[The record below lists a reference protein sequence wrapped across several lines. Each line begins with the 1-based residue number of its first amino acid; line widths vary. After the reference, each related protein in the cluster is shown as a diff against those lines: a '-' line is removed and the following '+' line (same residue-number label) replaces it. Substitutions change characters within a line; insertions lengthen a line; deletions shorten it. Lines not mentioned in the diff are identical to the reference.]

1 LEPGVVRPRAL
12 CDPAALTMPE
22 QARIMGITG
31 AVVMRYIVETDGS
44 VSRIQ
49 VRNGD
54 APPVLVEAVRTWLE
68 RCRFKPGM
76 ARGQDA
82 RIQIDQP
89 FVFKLR

>member
-1 LEPGVVRPRAL
+1 
-12 CDPAALTMPE
+12 
-22 QARIMGITG
+22 
-31 AVVMRYIVETDGS
+31 VETDGS

-49 VRNGD
+49 LRNSD

-68 RCRFKPGM
+68 RCRFKPGI

-82 RIQIDQP
+82 RIQIDQS